1 MKQSMA
7 AMVGLLAWGFV
18 GLAQA
23 QQAPPEPIPADQ
35 PQQPPPTPPLPT
47 PSTPSTEPP
56 PPGSALAPPP
66 AAAEVT
72 APAAPTPVAN
82 PAAPAPAANPATPAT
97 TEGKPTEKAK
107 DQTPLLGL
115 ALGTPD
121 TGALPGRFRPSYGI
135 APISASDY
143 RFDFHGYIMVP
154 FRVATNTR
162 AHAYT
167 TQHTTVFHAPPLVPD
182 DFDRFEH
189 TGILAQPWVQLAFS
203 YGNSKAAGTVIIA
216 ARTVSNAS
224 GFFNP
229 PNQPGIT
236 DAFVTFKPDLKPVYM
251 EINVGGFANRYGS
264 MGDYDTG
271 RYDTPVIA
279 RIGGVGETIRADVP
293 LVPGVTLLA
302 EQGIM
307 SQLDK
312 APLGV
317 EPAGWNDFADPNVG
331 SSFAHHEHIGL
342 SLLRRAQVGIHYVNA
357 FSRDDRTAPTTPNGS
372 ISVFGADARL
382 ELAPFGRLYVAGAYT
397 SADKARSVSGVIHVL
412 NTFGGPGLIQNYF
425 GPNSNGTGKLTTF
438 GGQYD
443 VSIGE
448 IVRSPGPYSGY
459 GPDVFASVFGMFTR
473 VSSDDPLYDGVS
485 KVKYGAEVTY
495 SALAWLALST
505 RYDRVVADV
514 DDARQTFSVIS
525 PRIILRSDYNSQD
538 QVTLQYSRW
547 FYGSGVV
554 VRSGYPPVN
563 DPTIV
568 PDENM
573 VSLTANLWW

>member
-1 MKQSMA
+1 
-7 AMVGLLAWGFV
+7 
-18 GLAQA
+18 
-23 QQAPPEPIPADQ
+23 
-35 PQQPPPTPPLPT
+35 
-47 PSTPSTEPP
+47 
-56 PPGSALAPPP
+56 LAPPP
-66 AAAEVT
+66 AASEVT
-72 APAAPTPVAN
+72 AP
-82 PAAPAPAANPATPAT
+82 APAPAANPVTPPT
-97 TEGKPTEKAK
+97 TEGKPVQKAK
-107 DQTPLLGL
+107 AKTPLLGL

-121 TGALPGRFRPSYGI
+121 TGTIPGRFRPSYGI
-135 APISASDY
+135 APVSASDY
-143 RFDFHGYIMVP
+143 RFDFHGYLMVP
-154 FRVATNTR
+154 FRVSTNTR

-189 TGILAQPWVQLAFS
+189 TGVMAQPWVQLGFS
-203 YGNSKAAGTVIIA
+203 YGNSRAAGTIIIA
-216 ARTVSNAS
+216 ARTVTNGA

-229 PNQPGIT
+229 PNELGIN
-236 DAFVTFKPDLKPVYM
+236 DAFLTFKPDFNPIYLEV
-251 EINVGGFANRYGS
+251 NVGGFANRYGA

-279 RIGGVGETIRADVP
+279 RIGGVGETVRADIP
-293 LVPGVTLLA
+293 LVPGITLLA
-302 EQGIM
+302 EQGLM
-307 SQLDK
+307 TQLDK

-331 SSFAHHEHIGL
+331 SSFAHHEHVGL
-342 SLLRRAQVGIHYVNA
+342 SLARRLQLGLHYVNA
-357 FSRDDRTAPTTPNGS
+357 FSRDDRTAPTTPNGT
-372 ISVFGADARL
+372 IEVMGADARV
-382 ELAPFGRLYVAGAYT
+382 ELAPFGRLYVAAAYT
-397 SADKARSVSGVIHVL
+397 NADKSRSVSGVIHVL
-412 NTFGGPGLIQNYF
+412 NTFGGPGLVQNYL
-425 GPNSNGTGKLTTF
+425 GPNSNGTGKLTTA

-448 IVRSPGPYSGY
+448 IVRSPTPYSGY
-459 GPDVFASVFGMFTR
+459 GPDLFASVFGMFTR
-473 VSSDDPLYDGVS
+473 VSSNDPDFDGIS

-505 RYDRVVADV
+505 RYDRVVANT

-525 PRIILRSDYNSQD
+525 PRIILRSDFNSQD

-573 VSLTANLWW
+573 LSLTANLWW

>member
-1 MKQSMA
+1 MA

-18 GLAQA
+18 GLAHA
-23 QQAPPEPIPADQ
+23 QQAPPEPIPPDQ
-35 PQQPPPTPPLPT
+35 TPQPPSNPPLPT
-47 PSTPSTEPP
+47 PSTPSTEGP
-56 PPGSALAPPP
+56 PPGSAMAPPP
-66 AAAEVT
+66 AGSEVT
-72 APAAPTPVAN
+72 PPT
-82 PAAPAPAANPATPAT
+82 APAPAANPATPPT
-97 TEGKPTEKAK
+97 TEGQSTEKAK
-107 DQTPLLGL
+107 DKTPLLGL

-121 TGALPGRFRPSYGI
+121 TGTIPGRFRPSYGV

-143 RFDFHGYIMVP
+143 KFDFHGYLMVP

-189 TGILAQPWVQLAFS
+189 TGVLAQPWVQLGFS
-203 YGNSKAAGTVIIA
+203 YGNSKAVGTIIIA

-229 PNQPGIT
+229 PNELGIN
-236 DAFVTFKPDLKPVYM
+236 DAFLTFKPDFKPVYM
-251 EINVGGFANRYGS
+251 EINVGGFASRYGA

-271 RYDTPVIA
+271 RYDTPIIA
-279 RIGGVGETIRADVP
+279 RIGGVGENIRADIP
-293 LVPGVTLLA
+293 LAPGLTLLA

-331 SSFAHHEHIGL
+331 STFGHHEHVGL
-342 SLLRRAQVGIHYVNA
+342 ALAKRGEVGLHYVDA

-372 ISVFGADARL
+372 ISVLGADVRL
-382 ELAPFGRLYVAGAYT
+382 ELAPYGRLYVAGAYT
-397 SADKARSVSGVIHVL
+397 NADKSRSVSGVIRVL
-412 NTFGGPGLIQNYF
+412 NTFGGPGLMTNYF
-425 GPNSNGTGKLTTF
+425 GPNSNGTGKLATF

-448 IVRSPGPYSGY
+448 IVRSPQPYSGF
-459 GPDVFASVFGMFTR
+459 GPDVFVSVFGMATH
-473 VSSDDPLYDGVS
+473 VTSDDPDFDGVT
-485 KVKYGAEVTY
+485 KVKYGGEITY
-495 SALAWLALST
+495 SALSWLALST
-505 RYDRVVADV
+505 RYDRVVANT

-547 FYGSGVV
+547 SYGSGVV
-554 VRSGYPPVN
+554 VRTGYPPVG
-563 DPTIV
+563 DPTVV

-573 VSLTANLWW
+573 LQLTANLWW